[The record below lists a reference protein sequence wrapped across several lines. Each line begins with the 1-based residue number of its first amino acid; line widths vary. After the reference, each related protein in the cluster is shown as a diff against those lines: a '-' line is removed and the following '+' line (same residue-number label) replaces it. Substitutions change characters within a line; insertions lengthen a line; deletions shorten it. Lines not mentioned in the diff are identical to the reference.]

1 MKSCT
6 FVLPFVLTLSS
17 CDLGNLGLRPF
28 SGDLVGL
35 PPGFL
40 GLPAFLGLPNSFS
53 SIVCGVVPPDV
64 LRDEF
69 AVLDYNQTIIF
80 SFSLKISRCE
90 NQYNVRISKQNYLR
104 SGTDNEVRRKDSIS
118 NKCV

>member
-1 MKSCT
+1 MGLLERLRIDHSTDKMTLENMRGCT
-6 FVLPFVLTLSS
+6 FALPFVLTLSS
-17 CDLGNLGLRPF
+17 CPLGNLGLRPF

-69 AVLDYNQTIIF
+69 AVLDYNQIIIF
-80 SFSLKISRCE
+80 PFH
-90 NQYNVRISKQNYLR
+90 SKFQDILN
-104 SGTDNEVRRKDSIS
+104 
-118 NKCV
+118 

>member
-1 MKSCT
+1 MCLLERLRIDHSTDKIPIFVSLENMRGCT
-6 FVLPFVLTLSS
+6 FALPFVLTLSS
-17 CDLGNLGLRPF
+17 CPLGNLGLRPF

-69 AVLDYNQTIIF
+69 AVLDYNQIIIF
-80 SFSLKISRCE
+80 PFH
-90 NQYNVRISKQNYLR
+90 
-104 SGTDNEVRRKDSIS
+104 
-118 NKCV
+118 

>member
-1 MKSCT
+1 M
-6 FVLPFVLTLSS
+6 LTLSS

-64 LRDEF
+64 LKDEF
-69 AVLDYNQTIIF
+69 AVLDYNQIMVFPYVVKFQDMRNWIF
-80 SFSLKISRCE
+80 LMQ
-90 NQYNVRISKQNYLR
+90 NQLNVRISKEN
-104 SGTDNEVRRKDSIS
+104 T
-118 NKCV
+118 

>member
-1 MKSCT
+1 MGLLERLRIDHSTDKMTLENMRGCT
-6 FVLPFVLTLSS
+6 FALPFVLTLSS
-17 CDLGNLGLRPF
+17 CPLGNLGLRPF

-40 GLPAFLGLPNSFS
+40 GLPAFLGLPKSFS

-69 AVLDYNQTIIF
+69 AVLDYNQIIIF
-80 SFSLKISRCE
+80 PFH
-90 NQYNVRISKQNYLR
+90 SKFQDIL
-104 SGTDNEVRRKDSIS
+104 I
-118 NKCV
+118 